1 MPQDTADHIGYAFV
15 LPPGFMSKDVNRI
28 KCQSIDESDRMT
40 LKFIKNQL
48 CLKRSRA

>member
-1 MPQDTADHIGYAFV
+1 
-15 LPPGFMSKDVNRI
+15 MSKDVNRI